1 MKKIIGIFL
10 ISLTLVGTTAEARVS
25 SRSSVSRSSVR
36 SVSRSTTRVSSP
48 RPKTVTTHKA
58 SYKANNV
65 KQTVKST
72 KTTNVNK
79 NTNINKNTKVKNV
92 TVNKTIVNNNPS
104 RIGSNDG
111 FFTGMLMGNLLSR
124 PSTTVVSPAVHSGGY
139 YGNSDVVYVD
149 SNDDVELVGNKTV
162 VRKNHRVLEFL
173 AYILVIVSVISIC
186 YYIFKKED

>member
-1 MKKIIGIFL
+1 MKKFIGIL
-10 ISLTLVGTTAEARVS
+10 LVGLALVGTIAEARVS

-65 KQTVKST
+65 KHTVKAS

-92 TVNKTIVNNNPS
+92 TVNKTIVNNNNNVS
-104 RIGSNDG
+104 GSNDG

-124 PSTTVVSPAVHSGGY
+124 PSTTVVNPVGH

-173 AYILVIVSVISIC
+173 AYILVIVSIISIC
-186 YYIFKKED
+186 YYIFKRED